1 MRARIGLTRS
11 RTMVMAGIL
20 ALVAVPAWAQEK
32 REVELTPVE
41 VAIGPTINALLQD
54 VNTAPDCVALSLP
67 CTHEKPSRFA
77 GFGLNLAVAGNLSER
92 FAIAADL
99 SLFEQRWDSSD
110 ATHGRVPV
118 ASTVKS
124 LFVGPRFSTKFYY
137 PGNRDPS
144 PGRFFGQ
151 VLVGTEGSSDVP
163 SRPALLL
170 GAGADVLI
178 PRGGSSSAGARPRI
192 GLAVRMAL
200 DYLLAPG
207 AGRNVSGWRFV
218 FGLVLGPHFR

>member
-1 MRARIGLTRS
+1 
-11 RTMVMAGIL
+11 MVMAGIVL
-20 ALVAVPAWAQEK
+20 LVAVPAWAQEK
-32 REVELTPVE
+32 RDVELTPVE
-41 VAIGPTINALLQD
+41 VAIGVTINALLQD
-54 VNTAPDCVALSLP
+54 INSAPDCLALSFP

-77 GFGLNLAVAGNLSER
+77 GFGLNLAVARNLSEQ
-92 FAIAADL
+92 FAIAGDL
-99 SLFEQRWDSSD
+99 SFFEQRWDSSD
-110 ATHGRVPV
+110 ATHGRLSA

-151 VLVGTEGSSDVP
+151 VLVGAEGSGDVP
-163 SRPALLL
+163 LRPAVLL
-170 GAGADVLI
+170 GAGTDVLI
-178 PRGGSSSAGARPRI
+178 PRRAGPRPSI
-192 GLAVRMAL
+192 DLAIRLAL

-218 FGLVLGPHFR
+218 FGLVLGPHLK